1 MIFACP
7 VHFFV
12 GILDTNVGFMIRAT
26 LDLSHD
32 CLWFFLVFSWRVL
45 AAFRFR
51 FHGVHYI
58 KAKPLRDLFIY
69 LVMPCLDNM

>member
-1 MIFACP
+1 MW
-7 VHFFV
+7 V
-12 GILDTNVGFMIRAT
+12 FMIRAT
-26 LDLSHD
+26 LDFPHD
-32 CLWFFLVFSWRVL
+32 FPWFFLVFSWRVL

-58 KAKPLRDLFIY
+58 EAKPRGHFLVC